1 MKTQLP
7 VLITNSCLAAL
18 LLTGAALAQTP
29 PPPAASRIKVYIYRD
44 YGSPDVLRLEEIEKP
59 VPADDQVLVRVRA
72 ASVNP
77 LDWHYMEGTPYIV
90 RLLEFGLLKP
100 KVPRLGVDMAGQVEA
115 VGKNVTQFKPGDE
128 VYGQKFGAFGEYV
141 TVREDRAL
149 VIKPPGVTFEQAAA
163 LPVAAI
169 TALQG
174 LRDKGKLQAGQK
186 VLINGASGGVG
197 TFAVQLA
204 KTMGAEVTGVCSGRN
219 TELVKSLGADR
230 VIDYTKEDYTKN
242 GQRYDVLIDN
252 VANHSFSENIRM
264 LNPQGKYVLI
274 GGGGPE
280 DQGFIGPLIP
290 PIKAALMK
298 RFVTQEVGFMVADVT
313 KNDLTYLADLVQ
325 SGKLKVVIDKTYPL
339 NQLPEA
345 MRYLETGRAR
355 GKVVI
360 TVGDNTEAVAP
371 ANPKVTTSPATSP
384 ILVVLG
390 LVGVPVAAL
399 VLPIIAA
406 FVLNRRFRE
415 RNPEKRAY
423 RWGYYFSMMAFI
435 GGLILGRFLNAG
447 VTTMILCGVIYGVLA
462 WFFAQRQRWAW
473 IALTILS
480 FNPIAWIINAIYLWR
495 RWREEPT
502 APAMT

>member
-1 MKTQLP
+1 MKTHLAL
-7 VLITNSCLAAL
+7 LITTCCIAAL
-18 LLTGAALAQTP
+18 SLTGAALAQTP
-29 PPPAASRIKVYIYRD
+29 SPSVAPRIKAYFYRD

-128 VYGQKFGAFGEYV
+128 VFGQRFGAFGEYV
-141 TVREDRAL
+141 VVREDRAL
-149 VIKPPGVTFEQAAA
+149 VLKPPGVTFEQAAA

-174 LRDKGKLQAGQK
+174 LRDKGKLKPGQK

-219 TELVKSLGADR
+219 VELVKSLGADH

-242 GQRYDVLIDN
+242 GQRYDVMLDN

-274 GGGGPE
+274 GGGGPD
-280 DQGFIGPLIP
+280 DQGFIGPLIL

-298 RFVTQEVGFMVADVT
+298 RFVSQEVGFMVADVT
-313 KNDLTYLADLVQ
+313 KPDLSYLADLVQ
-325 SGKLKVVIDKTYPL
+325 TGKLKVVIDKTYPL
-339 NQLPEA
+339 TQLPEA

-360 TVGDNTEAVAP
+360 TVGDNTETQP
-371 ANPKVTTSPATSP
+371 ASPKTAASGESSPVLVT
-384 ILVVLG
+384 LG
-390 LVGVPVAAL
+390 LIGVPVAVL
-399 VLPIIAA
+399 ILPIVAA
-406 FVLNRRFRE
+406 FLLNRRFRE
-415 RNPEKRAY
+415 RNPDKRSY
-423 RWGYYFSMMAFI
+423 RWGYYFSIMAFI

-447 VTTMILCGVIYGVLA
+447 VTTMILCGVLYAILA
-462 WFFAQRQRWAW
+462 WFFAQRHHWAW
-473 IALTILS
+473 IALTVVS
-480 FNPIAWIINAIYLWR
+480 FNPIAWVINAIYLWR
-495 RWREEPT
+495 RWTEEPGASPT
-502 APAMT
+502 I